1 MIKLSGIIYFHFI
14 LKINTNSS
22 FKSIED
28 KYSRTYSY
36 KYISCLVPNQFTT
49 TFITCRSSCKFMKN

>member
-1 MIKLSGIIYFHFI
+1 MIKLSGVKYFHFI

-28 KYSRTYSY
+28 KYSRTYND
-36 KYISCLVPNQFTT
+36 KY
-49 TFITCRSSCKFMKN
+49 